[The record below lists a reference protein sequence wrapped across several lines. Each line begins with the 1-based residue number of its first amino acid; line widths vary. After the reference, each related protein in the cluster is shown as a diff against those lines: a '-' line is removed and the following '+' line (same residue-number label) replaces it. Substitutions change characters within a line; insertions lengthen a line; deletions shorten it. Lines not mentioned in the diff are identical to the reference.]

1 MADYTL
7 SVDITAN
14 DNASKTFQQIQENA
28 KNFKSTVESAGEGM
42 QNAGKKMTSVGNTL
56 TKTVTTPIIG
66 MGTAT
71 AKLASDFE
79 SSMAKVS
86 TIADTSQVPIED
98 LQSAILDLSK
108 ETGVAASDIAESVY
122 SAISAGQSTG
132 DAVAFVTESTKLA
145 KAGFTDAATSVDV
158 LTTVMNAYGSSAGS
172 AEEIA
177 NKLIQTQNL
186 GKTTVNELGSS
197 IGKVIPTANMFGVS
211 LDNITSAYVTTTK
224 NGIATAESTTYIN
237 SMLNELGKGGSTVSD
252 ILKEKTGKSFKELMD
267 DGNSLTD
274 VLGIVQQ
281 HCDETGMSIAD
292 VFSSQEAGKGAA
304 TLIQHAEDFNGA
316 MTSMQN
322 SAGTLQTAFDK
333 MDNTSAENF
342 AKALNEVKIAGIQ
355 IGQTVLPAVA
365 PAITEF
371 SNLVSGAVEQFGK
384 LLPEMQQMIIK
395 GVALAA
401 AAGPIL
407 SIGGKITTGAG
418 KVVSSFGNI
427 AGKIGNLG
435 SAASSASGPVSSA
448 GGSVGTL
455 TKNALGLIAAGAGI
469 LLAAAGIALLAYSAI
484 QLAQAGPGAAVA
496 MLGLVAALALMAVGA
511 AALAPALTAGAVGLV
526 AFGAAILMVGAG
538 VLLAC
543 AGLTLLAGQLPT
555 ISEYGAS
562 AALNILALA
571 GALTAFAGGATL
583 AGVGALALGAGLTV
597 VGVGAIAAAAGITL
611 MAAGVLLLSAG
622 VIVLAAGVLGLGA
635 GLVICGAGLVLV
647 ANHAGTAAA
656 GMGQLTLAVAAALIP
671 IGAGA
676 GTVAVFD
683 LALVGLAGTITLS
696 VGGATLLAAALLA
709 VSAEMVVIASS
720 ARSASGDLKKM
731 VKSIDTVDT
740 GLENLKNVAKTG
752 MQELT
757 NAFTSATPNVQA
769 SASQLA
775 TVMSNSVSKGFSKT
789 ATDINVTMTLAN
801 GYVALQYTAMNV
813 TIAGQMA
820 KMVNI
825 VKSGLAQIKSAFAST
840 KFKLNTAMALPHF
853 KMSGSFNAKSGSV
866 PKVNVSW
873 YNKAYD
879 EAMLFNTPTVLSG
892 TAMGFGDGQGTEVVT
907 GDKHLMDMMREAV
920 NQGGG
925 DIIIPIYIGQERI
938 DEMVVTS
945 NQRKNFRSGGR

>member
-79 SSMAKVS
+79 TSMAKVS

-158 LTTVMNAYGSSAGS
+158 LTTVMNAYGSSAGT

-371 SNLVSGAVEQFGK
+371 SNLVSGAAEQFGK
-384 LLPEMQQMIIK
+384 LSPEMQQMIIK

-427 AGKIGNLG
+427 AGKIGSLG
-435 SAASSASGPVSSA
+435 SAASSASGPISSA

-469 LLAAAGIALLAYSAI
+469 LLATAGIALLAYSAI
-484 QLAQAGPGAAVA
+484 QLAQAGPNAAVA
-496 MLGLVAALALMAVGA
+496 MLGLVVALGVLAAGA

-562 AALNILALA
+562 A
-571 GALTAFAGGATL
+571 ALTAFAGGATL

-696 VGGATLLAAALLA
+696 AGGATLLAAALLA

-720 ARSASGDLKKM
+720 ARSASSDLRKM
-731 VKSIDTVDT
+731 VESIDTVDT
-740 GLENLKNVAKTG
+740 GLDNLKKVAKTG

-775 TVMSNSVSKGFSKT
+775 TVMSTSVAKGFGKT

-801 GYVALQYTAMNV
+801 GYIALQYTAMNV

-820 KMVNI
+820 KMVST
-825 VKSGLAQIKSAFAST
+825 VKSGLAQMKSAFSST
-840 KFKLNTAMALPHF
+840 KFRLNTAIALPHF

>member
-79 SSMAKVS
+79 TSMAKVS

-158 LTTVMNAYGSSAGS
+158 LTTVMNAYGSSAGT

-333 MDNTSAENF
+333 MDNTSAKNF

-371 SNLVSGAVEQFGK
+371 SNLVSGAAEQFGK
-384 LLPEMQQMIIK
+384 LSPEMQQMIIK

-427 AGKIGNLG
+427 AGKIGSLG
-435 SAASSASGPVSSA
+435 SAASSVSGPVSSA

-484 QLAQAGPGAAVA
+484 QLAQAGPSAAVA
-496 MLGLVAALALMAVGA
+496 MLGLVVALGVLAAGA

-526 AFGAAILMVGAG
+526 AFGAAIIMVGAG

-583 AGVGALALGAGLTV
+583 AGVGALALGAGL
-597 VGVGAIAAAAGITL
+597 
-611 MAAGVLLLSAG
+611 
-622 VIVLAAGVLGLGA
+622 
-635 GLVICGAGLVLV
+635 VLV

-696 VGGATLLAAALLA
+696 AGGATLLAAALLA

-720 ARSASGDLKKM
+720 ARSASSDLRKM
-731 VKSIDTVDT
+731 VESIDTVDT
-740 GLENLKNVAKTG
+740 GLDNLKKVAKTG

-775 TVMSNSVSKGFSKT
+775 TVMSTSVAKGFGKT

-820 KMVNI
+820 KMVST
-825 VKSGLAQIKSAFAST
+825 VKSGLAQMKSAFSST
-840 KFKLNTAMALPHF
+840 KFRLNTAIALPHF

>member
-79 SSMAKVS
+79 TSMAKVS

-158 LTTVMNAYGSSAGS
+158 LTTVMNAYGSSAGT

-237 SMLNELGKGGSTVSD
+237 SMLNELGKGGSTVSH

-371 SNLVSGAVEQFGK
+371 SNLVSGAAEQFGK
-384 LLPEMQQMIIK
+384 LSPEMQQMIIK

-427 AGKIGNLG
+427 AGKIGSLG
-435 SAASSASGPVSSA
+435 SAASSASGPISSA

-469 LLAAAGIALLAYSAI
+469 LLATAGIALLAYSAI
-484 QLAQAGPGAAVA
+484 QLAQAGPNAAVA
-496 MLGLVAALALMAVGA
+496 MLGLVVALGVLAAGA

-656 GMGQLTLAVAAALIP
+656 GMGQLTL
-671 IGAGA
+671 

-696 VGGATLLAAALLA
+696 AGGATLLAAALLA

-720 ARSASGDLKKM
+720 ARSASSDLRKM
-731 VKSIDTVDT
+731 VESIDTVDT
-740 GLENLKNVAKTG
+740 GLDNLKKVAKTG

-775 TVMSNSVSKGFSKT
+775 TVMSTSVAKGFGKT

-801 GYVALQYTAMNV
+801 GYIALQYTAMNV

-820 KMVNI
+820 KMVST
-825 VKSGLAQIKSAFAST
+825 VKSGLAQMKSAFSST
-840 KFKLNTAMALPHF
+840 KFRLNTAIALPHF

>member
-1 MADYTL
+1 M
-7 SVDITAN
+7 
-14 DNASKTFQQIQENA
+14 
-28 KNFKSTVESAGEGM
+28 
-42 QNAGKKMTSVGNTL
+42 
-56 TKTVTTPIIG
+56 
-66 MGTAT
+66 
-71 AKLASDFE
+71 
-79 SSMAKVS
+79 
-86 TIADTSQVPIED
+86 
-98 LQSAILDLSK
+98 
-108 ETGVAASDIAESVY
+108 
-122 SAISAGQSTG
+122 
-132 DAVAFVTESTKLA
+132 
-145 KAGFTDAATSVDV
+145 
-158 LTTVMNAYGSSAGS
+158 
-172 AEEIA
+172 
-177 NKLIQTQNL
+177 
-186 GKTTVNELGSS
+186 
-197 IGKVIPTANMFGVS
+197 
-211 LDNITSAYVTTTK
+211 
-224 NGIATAESTTYIN
+224 
-237 SMLNELGKGGSTVSD
+237 
-252 ILKEKTGKSFKELMD
+252 
-267 DGNSLTD
+267 
-274 VLGIVQQ
+274 
-281 HCDETGMSIAD
+281 
-292 VFSSQEAGKGAA
+292 
-304 TLIQHAEDFNGA
+304 
-316 MTSMQN
+316 
-322 SAGTLQTAFDK
+322 
-333 MDNTSAENF
+333 
-342 AKALNEVKIAGIQ
+342 
-355 IGQTVLPAVA
+355 
-365 PAITEF
+365 
-371 SNLVSGAVEQFGK
+371 
-384 LLPEMQQMIIK
+384 
-395 GVALAA
+395 
-401 AAGPIL
+401 
-407 SIGGKITTGAG
+407 
-418 KVVSSFGNI
+418 
-427 AGKIGNLG
+427 
-435 SAASSASGPVSSA
+435 
-448 GGSVGTL
+448 
-455 TKNALGLIAAGAGI
+455 
-469 LLAAAGIALLAYSAI
+469 
-484 QLAQAGPGAAVA
+484 
-496 MLGLVAALALMAVGA
+496 
-511 AALAPALTAGAVGLV
+511 
-526 AFGAAILMVGAG
+526 
-538 VLLAC
+538 LLAC
-543 AGLTLLAGQLPT
+543 VGLTLLAGQLPT

-696 VGGATLLAAALLA
+696 AGGATLLAAALLA

-720 ARSASGDLKKM
+720 ARSASSDLRKM
-731 VKSIDTVDT
+731 VESIDTVDT
-740 GLENLKNVAKTG
+740 GLDNLKKVAKTG

-775 TVMSNSVSKGFSKT
+775 TVMSTSVAKGFGKT

-801 GYVALQYTAMNV
+801 GYIALQYTAMNV

-820 KMVNI
+820 KMVST
-825 VKSGLAQIKSAFAST
+825 VKSGLAQMKSAFSST
-840 KFKLNTAMALPHF
+840 KFRLNTAIALPHF

>member
-79 SSMAKVS
+79 TSMAKVS

-158 LTTVMNAYGSSAGS
+158 LTTVMNAYGSSAGT

-365 PAITEF
+365 PAITEL
-371 SNLVSGAVEQFGK
+371 SNLVSGAAEQFGK
-384 LLPEMQQMIIK
+384 LSPEMQQMIIK

-427 AGKIGNLG
+427 AGKIGSLG

-469 LLAAAGIALLAYSAI
+469 LLATAGIALLAYSAI
-484 QLAQAGPGAAVA
+484 QLAQAGPNAAVA
-496 MLGLVAALALMAVGA
+496 MLGLVVALGVLAAGA

-597 VGVGAIAAAAGITL
+597 VGVGAIVA
-611 MAAGVLLLSAG
+611 AAGVLLLSAG

-696 VGGATLLAAALLA
+696 AGGATLLAAALLA

-720 ARSASGDLKKM
+720 ARSASSDLRKM
-731 VKSIDTVDT
+731 VESIDTVDT
-740 GLENLKNVAKTG
+740 GLDNLKKVAKTG

-775 TVMSNSVSKGFSKT
+775 TVMSTSVAKGFGKT

-801 GYVALQYTAMNV
+801 GYIALQYTAMNV

-820 KMVNI
+820 KMVST
-825 VKSGLAQIKSAFAST
+825 VKSGLAQMKSAFSST
-840 KFKLNTAMALPHF
+840 KFRLNTAIALPHF

>member
-79 SSMAKVS
+79 TSMAKVS

-158 LTTVMNAYGSSAGS
+158 LTTVMNAYGSSAGT

-371 SNLVSGAVEQFGK
+371 SNLVSGAAEQFGK
-384 LLPEMQQMIIK
+384 LSPEMQQMIIK

-401 AAGPIL
+401 AAGPI
-407 SIGGKITTGAG
+407 ITTGAG

-427 AGKIGNLG
+427 AGKIGSLG

-469 LLAAAGIALLAYSAI
+469 LLATAGIALLAYSAI
-484 QLAQAGPGAAVA
+484 QLAQAGPNAAVA
-496 MLGLVAALALMAVGA
+496 MLGLVVALGVLAAGA

-622 VIVLAAGVLGLGA
+622 VIGLAAGVLGLGA

-696 VGGATLLAAALLA
+696 AGGATLLAAALLA

-720 ARSASGDLKKM
+720 ARSASSDLRKM
-731 VKSIDTVDT
+731 VESIDTVDT
-740 GLENLKNVAKTG
+740 GLDNLKKVAKTG

-757 NAFTSATPNVQA
+757 NAFTSATLNVQA
-769 SASQLA
+769 SASKLA
-775 TVMSNSVSKGFSKT
+775 TVMSTSVAKGFGKT

-820 KMVNI
+820 KMVST
-825 VKSGLAQIKSAFAST
+825 VKSGLAQMKSAFSST
-840 KFKLNTAMALPHF
+840 KFRLNTAIALPHF

>member
-7 SVDITAN
+7 SVDITA
-14 DNASKTFQQIQENA
+14 DDHASETFKRIQENA
-28 KNFKSTVESAGEGM
+28 KNFKSTVE
-42 QNAGKKMTSVGNTL
+42 NAGQSMQKFGEKTESVGKNL
-56 TKTVTTPIIG
+56 TKSVTTPIVG
-66 MGTAT
+66 VGTAT
-71 AKLASDFE
+71 AKLATDFG

-86 TIADTSQVPIED
+86 TIADTTQVPIGD
-98 LQSAILDLSK
+98 LKESILELSDD
-108 ETGVAASDIAESVY
+108 TGVAADDIAESAY
-122 SAISAGQSTG
+122 QAISAGQSTG
-132 DAVAFVTESTKLA
+132 EAVNFVTNSTKLA
-145 KAGFTDAATSVDV
+145 KGGFTDAATSVDT
-158 LTTVMNAYGSSAGS
+158 LTTILNAYGDKAGDVTS
-172 AEEIA
+172 VSD
-177 NKLIQTQNL
+177 KLIMTQNL
-186 GKTTVNELGSS
+186 GKTTVDQLGASM
-197 IGKVIPTANMFGVS
+197 GKIIPTANMYGVS

-224 NGIATAESTTYIN
+224 NGIATAESTTYLN
-237 SMLNELGKGGSTVSD
+237 SMLNELGKAGTDVSD
-252 ILKEKTGKSFKELMD
+252 MLKEKTGKSFQELMES
-267 DGNSLTD
+267 GMSLTD
-274 VLGIVQQ
+274 VLNIIQEACTESGK
-281 HCDETGMSIAD
+281 SIGD
-292 VFSSQEAGKGAA
+292 VFSSQEAAKGAA
-304 TLIQHAEDFNGA
+304 TLVQHADDFNSA
-316 MTSMQN
+316 MQAMAN
-322 SAGTLQTAFDK
+322 SAGATNEAFNKIDSS
-333 MDNTSAENF
+333 SAENF
-342 AKALNEVKIAGIQ
+342 AKALNRLKNAGIQ
-355 IGQTVLPAVA
+355 FGEAVV
-365 PAITEF
+365 PVVVPVITE
-371 SNLVSGAVEQFGK
+371 LVSVVKDAADAFNSLPEPMQDMIVKGLAIAAAVGPVVTVFGK
-384 LLPEMQQMIIK
+384 
-395 GVALAA
+395 VTAV
-401 AAGPIL
+401 
-407 SIGGKITTGAG
+407 AG
-418 KVVSSFGNI
+418 KVTSGFGSI
-427 AGKIGNLG
+427 AGKLGGLG
-435 SAASSASGPVSSA
+435 SAASSASAPVSSA
-448 GGSVGTL
+448 GTATGAL
-455 TKNALGLIAAGAGI
+455 AKNALGLIAAGAGI
-469 LLAAAGIALLAYSAI
+469 LLASAGLALLAYSAI
-484 QLAQAGPGAAVA
+484 QLAQAGPAAIVTMVGMVA
-496 MLGLVAALALMAVGA
+496 IIALLAVGA
-511 AALAPALTAGAVGLV
+511 AALAPALTAGAAGLL

-696 VGGATLLAAALLA
+696 AGGATLLAAALLA

-720 ARSASGDLKKM
+720 ARSASSDLRKM
-731 VKSIDTVDT
+731 VESIDTVDT
-740 GLENLKNVAKTG
+740 GLDNLKKVAKTG

-775 TVMSNSVSKGFSKT
+775 TVMSTSVAKGFGKT

-801 GYVALQYTAMNV
+801 GYIALQYTAMNV

-820 KMVNI
+820 KMVST
-825 VKSGLAQIKSAFAST
+825 VKSGLAQMKSAFSST
-840 KFKLNTAMALPHF
+840 KFRLNTAIALPHF

-945 NQRKNFRSGGR
+945 NQQKNFRSGGR

>member
-7 SVDITAN
+7 SVDITA
-14 DNASKTFQQIQENA
+14 DDHASETFKRIQENA
-28 KNFKSTVESAGEGM
+28 KNFKSTVE
-42 QNAGKKMTSVGNTL
+42 NAGQSMQKFGEKTESVGKNL
-56 TKTVTTPIIG
+56 TKSVTTPIVG
-66 MGTAT
+66 VGTAT
-71 AKLASDFE
+71 AKLATDFG

-86 TIADTSQVPIED
+86 TIADTTQVPIGD
-98 LQSAILDLSK
+98 LKESILELSDD
-108 ETGVAASDIAESVY
+108 TGVAADDIAESAY
-122 SAISAGQSTG
+122 QAISAGQSTG
-132 DAVAFVTESTKLA
+132 EAVNFVTNSTKLA
-145 KAGFTDAATSVDV
+145 KGGFTDAATSVDT
-158 LTTVMNAYGSSAGS
+158 LTTILNAYGDKAGDVTS
-172 AEEIA
+172 VSD
-177 NKLIQTQNL
+177 KLIMTQNL
-186 GKTTVNELGSS
+186 GKTTVDQLGASM
-197 IGKVIPTANMFGVS
+197 GKIIPTANMYGVS

-224 NGIATAESTTYIN
+224 NGIATAESTTYLN
-237 SMLNELGKGGSTVSD
+237 SMLNELGKAGTDVSD
-252 ILKEKTGKSFKELMD
+252 MLKEKTGKSFQELMES
-267 DGNSLTD
+267 GMSLTD
-274 VLGIVQQ
+274 VLNIIQEACTESGK
-281 HCDETGMSIAD
+281 SIGD
-292 VFSSQEAGKGAA
+292 VFSSQEAAKGAA
-304 TLIQHAEDFNGA
+304 TLVQHADDFNSA
-316 MTSMQN
+316 MQAMAN
-322 SAGTLQTAFDK
+322 SAGATNEAFNKIDSS
-333 MDNTSAENF
+333 SAENF
-342 AKALNEVKIAGIQ
+342 AKALNRLKNAGIQ
-355 IGQTVLPAVA
+355 FGEAVV
-365 PAITEF
+365 PVVVPVITE
-371 SNLVSGAVEQFGK
+371 LVSVVKDAADAFNSLPEPMQDMIVKGLAIAAAVGPVVTVFGK
-384 LLPEMQQMIIK
+384 
-395 GVALAA
+395 VTAV
-401 AAGPIL
+401 
-407 SIGGKITTGAG
+407 AG
-418 KVVSSFGNI
+418 KVTSGFGSI
-427 AGKIGNLG
+427 AGKLGGLG
-435 SAASSASGPVSSA
+435 SAASSASAPVSSA
-448 GGSVGTL
+448 GTATGAL
-455 TKNALGLIAAGAGI
+455 AKNALGLIAAGAGI
-469 LLAAAGIALLAYSAI
+469 LLASAGLALLAYSAI
-484 QLAQAGPGAAVA
+484 QLAQAGPAAIVTMVGMVA
-496 MLGLVAALALMAVGA
+496 IIALLAVGA
-511 AALAPALTAGAVGLV
+511 AALAPALTAGAAGLL

-622 VIVLAAGVLGLGA
+622 VLVLAAGVLGLGA

-696 VGGATLLAAALLA
+696 AGGATLLAAALLA

-720 ARSASGDLKKM
+720 ARSASSDLRKM
-731 VKSIDTVDT
+731 VESIDTVDT
-740 GLENLKNVAKTG
+740 GLDNLKKVAKTG

-775 TVMSNSVSKGFSKT
+775 TVMSTSVAKGFGKT

-801 GYVALQYTAMNV
+801 GYIALQYTAMNV

-820 KMVNI
+820 KMVST
-825 VKSGLAQIKSAFAST
+825 VKSGLAQMKSAFSST
-840 KFKLNTAMALPHF
+840 KFRLNTAIALPHF

>member
-79 SSMAKVS
+79 TSMAKVS

-158 LTTVMNAYGSSAGS
+158 LTTVMNAYGSSAGT

-365 PAITEF
+365 PVITEL
-371 SNLVSGAVEQFGK
+371 SNLVSGAAEQFGK
-384 LLPEMQQMIIK
+384 LSPEMQQMIIK

-427 AGKIGNLG
+427 AGKIGSLG
-435 SAASSASGPVSSA
+435 SAASGASGPVSSA

-511 AALAPALTAGAVGLV
+511 AALAPALTAGAVGLL

-538 VLLAC
+538 VALAC
-543 AGLTLLAGQLPT
+543 AGVALLATQLPT
-555 ISEYGAS
+555 ISEYGQS
-562 AALNILALA
+562 AAVGIISLGVALMAFASGATMAGAGALILGAGLLVAGA
-571 GALTAFAGGATL
+571 GALTAA
-583 AGVGALALGAGLTV
+583 AGVTLLAVGVVALGAGIIV
-597 VGVGAIAAAAGITL
+597 V
-611 MAAGVLLLSAG
+611 AAGVNL
-622 VIVLAAGVLGLGA
+622 LAAG
-635 GLVICGAGLVLV
+635 LVVCGAGLVV
-647 ANHAGTAAA
+647 VSNNAGTATAGLAA
-656 GMGQLTLAVAAALIP
+656 FTLAVMAATIP
-671 IGAGA
+671 MAAGA
-676 GTVAVFD
+676 VATTAFTVTMV
-683 LALVGLAGTITLS
+683 ALGASLTVSA
-696 VGGATLLAAALLA
+696 GGATLLAAALLA
-709 VSAEMVVIASS
+709 VSAEMVVISTS
-720 ARSASGDLKKM
+720 AKSASGDLKNM
-731 VKSIDTVDT
+731 VKAIDTVDT
-740 GLENLKNVAKTG
+740 GLDNLKKVAKNG

-769 SASQLA
+769 SASKLA
-775 TVMSNSVSKGFSKT
+775 TVMSNTVAKGFSKT
-789 ATDINVTMTLAN
+789 ATDINVTLTLAS
-801 GYVALQYTAMNV
+801 GYVAMQYTAMNV
-813 TIAGQMA
+813 TVAGQMA
-820 KMVNI
+820 KMVST
-825 VKSGLAQIKSAFAST
+825 VKSGLAQMKSAFSST
-840 KFKLNTAMALPHF
+840 KFRLNTAIALPHF

>member
-42 QNAGKKMTSVGNTL
+42 QNAGKKMTSVGNNL

-79 SSMAKVS
+79 TSMAKVS

-365 PAITEF
+365 PVITEL
-371 SNLVSGAVEQFGK
+371 SNLVSGAAEQFGK
-384 LLPEMQQMIIK
+384 LSPEMQQMIIK

-427 AGKIGNLG
+427 AGKIGSLG
-435 SAASSASGPVSSA
+435 SAASGASGPVSSA

-511 AALAPALTAGAVGLV
+511 AALAPALTAGAVGLL

-538 VLLAC
+538 VALAC
-543 AGLTLLAGQLPT
+543 AGVALLATQLPT
-555 ISEYGAS
+555 ISEYGQS
-562 AALNILALA
+562 AAVGIISLGVALMTFASGATMAGAGALILGAGLLVAGA
-571 GALTAFAGGATL
+571 GALTAA
-583 AGVGALALGAGLTV
+583 AGVTLLAVGVVALGAGIIV
-597 VGVGAIAAAAGITL
+597 V
-611 MAAGVLLLSAG
+611 AAGVNL
-622 VIVLAAGVLGLGA
+622 LAAG
-635 GLVICGAGLVLV
+635 LVVCGAGLVV
-647 ANHAGTAAA
+647 VSNNAGTATAGLAA
-656 GMGQLTLAVAAALIP
+656 FTLAVMAATIP
-671 IGAGA
+671 MAAGA
-676 GTVAVFD
+676 VATTAFTVTMV
-683 LALVGLAGTITLS
+683 ALGASLTVSA
-696 VGGATLLAAALLA
+696 GGATLLAAALLA
-709 VSAEMVVIASS
+709 VSAEMVVISTS
-720 ARSASGDLKKM
+720 AKSASGDLKNM
-731 VKSIDTVDT
+731 VKAIDTVYT
-740 GLENLKNVAKTG
+740 GLDNLKKVAKNG

-775 TVMSNSVSKGFSKT
+775 TVMSNSVAKGFSKT

-820 KMVNI
+820 KMVNA
-825 VKSGLAQIKSAFAST
+825 VKSGLAQMKSAFSST
-840 KFKLNTAMALPHF
+840 KFRLNTAIALPHF

>member
-14 DNASKTFQQIQENA
+14 DHASETFKKIQDNA
-28 KNFKSTVESAGEGM
+28 KNFKSTVE
-42 QNAGKKMTSVGNTL
+42 NAGQSMQKFGEKSESVGNNL
-56 TKTVTTPIIG
+56 NKSVTAPIIG
-66 MGTAT
+66 VGTAT
-71 AKLASDFE
+71 AKLATDFG

-86 TIADTSQVPIED
+86 TIADTTQVPIGD
-98 LQSAILDLSK
+98 LKESILNLSDD
-108 ETGVAASDIAESVY
+108 TGVAASSIAESAY
-122 SAISAGQSTG
+122 QAISAGQSTG
-132 DAVAFVTESTKLA
+132 KAVNFVTESTKLA
-145 KAGFTDAATSVDV
+145 KGGFTDAATSVDT
-158 LTTVMNAYGSSAGS
+158 LTTILNAYGDKAGDVTS
-172 AEEIA
+172 VSD
-177 NKLIQTQNL
+177 KLIMTQNL
-186 GKTTVNELGSS
+186 GKTTVDQLGASM
-197 IGKVIPTANMFGVS
+197 GKIIPTANMYGVS

-224 NGIATAESTTYIN
+224 NGIATAESTTYLN
-237 SMLNELGKGGSTVSD
+237 SMLNELGKAGTDVSD
-252 ILKEKTGKSFKELMD
+252 MLKEKTGKSFQELMES
-267 DGNSLTD
+267 GMSLTD
-274 VLGIVQQ
+274 VLGIVQEA
-281 HCDETGMSIAD
+281 CAESGKSIGD
-292 VFSSQEAGKGAA
+292 VFSSQEAAKGAA
-304 TLIQHAEDFNGA
+304 TLVQHADDFNSA
-316 MTSMQN
+316 MQSMAN
-322 SAGTLQTAFDK
+322 SAGATNEAFNKIDSS
-333 MDNTSAENF
+333 NAENF
-342 AKALNEVKIAGIQ
+342 AKALNSLKNAGIQ
-355 IGQTVLPAVA
+355 FGEAVV
-365 PAITEF
+365 PVVVPVFTE
-371 SNLVSGAVEQFGK
+371 LVSVVKSTADAFNSLPEPMQDMVVKGLAIAAAVGPVVTVFGK
-384 LLPEMQQMIIK
+384 
-395 GVALAA
+395 VTAV
-401 AAGPIL
+401 
-407 SIGGKITTGAG
+407 AG
-418 KVVSSFGNI
+418 KVTSGFGSI
-427 AGKIGNLG
+427 AGKLGGLG
-435 SAASSASGPVSSA
+435 SAASSASAPVSSA
-448 GGSVGTL
+448 GAATGSL
-455 TKNALGLIAAGAGI
+455 AKNALGLIAAGAGI
-469 LLAAAGIALLAYSAI
+469 LLASAGLALLAYSAI
-484 QLAQAGPGAAVA
+484 QLAQAGPTAILTMVG
-496 MLGLVAALALMAVGA
+496 MVAAIALLAVGA
-511 AALAPALTAGAVGLV
+511 AALAPALTAGAAGLL

-538 VLLAC
+538 VALAC
-543 AGLTLLAGQLPT
+543 AGVALLATQLPT
-555 ISEYGAS
+555 ISEYGQS
-562 AALNILALA
+562 AAVGIIALGVALMSFASGATMAGAGALIFGAGLLVAGA
-571 GALTAFAGGATL
+571 GALT
-583 AGVGALALGAGLTV
+583 
-597 VGVGAIAAAAGITL
+597 AAAGITL
-611 MAAGVLLLSAG
+611 MAAGVLLLSDG

-696 VGGATLLAAALLA
+696 AGGATLLAAALLA

-720 ARSASGDLKKM
+720 ARSASSDLRKM
-731 VKSIDTVDT
+731 VESIDTVDT
-740 GLENLKNVAKTG
+740 GLDNLKKVAKTG

-775 TVMSNSVSKGFSKT
+775 TVMSTSVAKGFGKT

-801 GYVALQYTAMNV
+801 GYIALQYTAMNV

-820 KMVNI
+820 KMVST
-825 VKSGLAQIKSAFAST
+825 VKSGLAQMKSAFSST
-840 KFKLNTAMALPHF
+840 KFRLNTAIALPHF

>member
-7 SVDITAN
+7 SVDITA
-14 DNASKTFQQIQENA
+14 DDHASETFKRIQENA
-28 KNFKSTVESAGEGM
+28 KNFKSTVE
-42 QNAGKKMTSVGNTL
+42 NAGQSMQKFGEKTESVGKNL
-56 TKTVTTPIIG
+56 TKSVTTPIVG
-66 MGTAT
+66 VGTAT
-71 AKLASDFE
+71 AKLATDFG

-86 TIADTSQVPIED
+86 TIADTTQVPIGD
-98 LQSAILDLSK
+98 LKESILELSDD
-108 ETGVAASDIAESVY
+108 TGVAADDIAESAY
-122 SAISAGQSTG
+122 QAISAGQSTG
-132 DAVAFVTESTKLA
+132 EAVNFVTNSTKLA
-145 KAGFTDAATSVDV
+145 KGGFTDAATSVDT
-158 LTTVMNAYGSSAGS
+158 LTTILNAYGDKAGDVTS
-172 AEEIA
+172 VSD
-177 NKLIQTQNL
+177 KLIMTQNL
-186 GKTTVNELGSS
+186 GKTTVDQLGASM
-197 IGKVIPTANMFGVS
+197 GKIIPTANMYGVS

-224 NGIATAESTTYIN
+224 NGIATAESTTYLN
-237 SMLNELGKGGSTVSD
+237 SMLNELGKAGTDVSD
-252 ILKEKTGKSFKELMD
+252 MLKEKTGKSFQELMES
-267 DGNSLTD
+267 GMSLTD
-274 VLGIVQQ
+274 VLNIIQEACTESGK
-281 HCDETGMSIAD
+281 SIGD
-292 VFSSQEAGKGAA
+292 VFSSQEAAKGAA
-304 TLIQHAEDFNGA
+304 TLVQHADDFNSA
-316 MTSMQN
+316 MQAMAN
-322 SAGTLQTAFDK
+322 SAGATNEAFNKIDSS
-333 MDNTSAENF
+333 SAENF
-342 AKALNEVKIAGIQ
+342 AKALNRLKNAGIQ
-355 IGQTVLPAVA
+355 FGEAVV
-365 PAITEF
+365 PVVVPVITE
-371 SNLVSGAVEQFGK
+371 LVSVVKDAADAFNSLPEPMQDMIVKGLAIAAAVGPVVTVFGK
-384 LLPEMQQMIIK
+384 
-395 GVALAA
+395 VTAV
-401 AAGPIL
+401 
-407 SIGGKITTGAG
+407 AG
-418 KVVSSFGNI
+418 KVTSGFGSI
-427 AGKIGNLG
+427 AGKLGGLG
-435 SAASSASGPVSSA
+435 SAASSASAPVSSA
-448 GGSVGTL
+448 GTATGAL
-455 TKNALGLIAAGAGI
+455 AKNALGLIAAGAGI
-469 LLAAAGIALLAYSAI
+469 LLASAGLALLAYSAI
-484 QLAQAGPGAAVA
+484 QLAQAGPAAIVTMVGMVA
-496 MLGLVAALALMAVGA
+496 IIALLAVGA
-511 AALAPALTAGAVGLV
+511 AALAPALTAGAAGLL

-696 VGGATLLAAALLA
+696 AGGATLLAAALLA

-720 ARSASGDLKKM
+720 ARSASSDLRKM
-731 VKSIDTVDT
+731 VESIDTVDT
-740 GLENLKNVAKTG
+740 GLDNLKKVAKTG

-775 TVMSNSVSKGFSKT
+775 TVMSTSVAKGFGKT

-820 KMVNI
+820 KMVST
-825 VKSGLAQIKSAFAST
+825 VKSGLAQMKSAFSST
-840 KFKLNTAMALPHF
+840 KFRLNTAIALPHF

-945 NQRKNFRSGGR
+945 NQQKNFRSGGR

>member
-7 SVDITAN
+7 SVDITA
-14 DNASKTFQQIQENA
+14 DDHASETFKRIQENA
-28 KNFKSTVESAGEGM
+28 KNFKSTVE
-42 QNAGKKMTSVGNTL
+42 NAGQSMQKFGEKTESVGKNL
-56 TKTVTTPIIG
+56 TKSVTTPIVG
-66 MGTAT
+66 VGTAT
-71 AKLASDFE
+71 AKLATDFG

-86 TIADTSQVPIED
+86 TIADTTQVPIGD
-98 LQSAILDLSK
+98 LKESILELSDD
-108 ETGVAASDIAESVY
+108 TGVAADDIAESAY
-122 SAISAGQSTG
+122 QAISAGQSTG
-132 DAVAFVTESTKLA
+132 EAVNFVTNSTKLA
-145 KAGFTDAATSVDV
+145 KGGFTDAATSVDT
-158 LTTVMNAYGSSAGS
+158 LTTILNAYGDKAGDVTS
-172 AEEIA
+172 VSD
-177 NKLIQTQNL
+177 KLIMTQNL
-186 GKTTVNELGSS
+186 GKTTVDQLGASM
-197 IGKVIPTANMFGVS
+197 GKIIPTANMYGVS

-224 NGIATAESTTYIN
+224 NGIATAESTTYLN
-237 SMLNELGKGGSTVSD
+237 SMLNELGKAGTDVSD
-252 ILKEKTGKSFKELMD
+252 MLKEKTGKSFQELMES
-267 DGNSLTD
+267 GMSLTD
-274 VLGIVQQ
+274 VLNIIQEACTESGK
-281 HCDETGMSIAD
+281 SIGD
-292 VFSSQEAGKGAA
+292 VFSSQEAAKGAA
-304 TLIQHAEDFNGA
+304 TLVQHADDFNSA
-316 MTSMQN
+316 MQAMAN
-322 SAGTLQTAFDK
+322 SAGATNEAFNKIDSS
-333 MDNTSAENF
+333 SAENF
-342 AKALNEVKIAGIQ
+342 AKALNRLKNAGIQ
-355 IGQTVLPAVA
+355 FGEAVV
-365 PAITEF
+365 PVVVPVITE
-371 SNLVSGAVEQFGK
+371 LVSVVKDAADAFNSLPEPMQDMIVKGLAIAAAVGPVVTVFGK
-384 LLPEMQQMIIK
+384 
-395 GVALAA
+395 VTAV
-401 AAGPIL
+401 
-407 SIGGKITTGAG
+407 AG
-418 KVVSSFGNI
+418 KVTSGFGSI
-427 AGKIGNLG
+427 AGKLGGLG
-435 SAASSASGPVSSA
+435 SAASSASAPVSSA
-448 GGSVGTL
+448 GTATGAL
-455 TKNALGLIAAGAGI
+455 AKNALGLIAAGAGI
-469 LLAAAGIALLAYSAI
+469 LLASAGLALLAYSAI
-484 QLAQAGPGAAVA
+484 QLAQAGPAAIVTMVGMVA
-496 MLGLVAALALMAVGA
+496 IIALLAVGA
-511 AALAPALTAGAVGLV
+511 AALAPALTAGAAGLL

-696 VGGATLLAAALLA
+696 AGGATLLAAALLA

-720 ARSASGDLKKM
+720 ARSASSDLRKM
-731 VKSIDTVDT
+731 VESIDTVDT
-740 GLENLKNVAKTG
+740 GLDNLKKVAKTG

-775 TVMSNSVSKGFSKT
+775 TVMSTSVAKGFGKT

-801 GYVALQYTAMNV
+801 GYIALQYTAMNV

-820 KMVNI
+820 KMVST
-825 VKSGLAQIKSAFAST
+825 VKSGLAQMKSAFSST
-840 KFKLNTAMALPHF
+840 KFRLNTAIALPHF